1 MLSFF
6 RHVVAILG
14 TSTLA
19 FIALG
24 LANEGQPVR
33 AATVSVSVTCV
44 NTFPEIA
51 ISAAQGDTVEVTIDN
66 ACYGGAAP
74 TTAAS
79 QTPSGWQTS
88 YFSSWPTLGAVPNTV
103 SKFTWVVSVNAPIG
117 AMAGAKNTLPY
128 VCSTCSKGAYLRFT
142 IAAGSTTTVAPTTTE
157 MPTTTSVAA
166 TTTIPPTT
174 TTVPLATTVSPTP
187 TTVLPTSTTE
197 PQRVSM
203 TAALPEAG
211 GGSSQSMW
219 AIACMGAG
227 ILFVGVS
234 RVRGRHRRG

>member
-1 MLSFF
+1 MLSFP

-14 TSTLA
+14 ASTLA

-103 SKFTWVVSVNAPIG
+103 SKFTWVVSANAPIG

-128 VCSTCSKGAYLRFT
+128 VCSNCSKGAYLRFT

-166 TTTIPPTT
+166 TSTTVAST
-174 TTVPLATTVSPTP
+174 TTVLLTATTVSLTNLAESQSVSKTP
-187 TTVLPTSTTE
+187 T
-197 PQRVSM
+197 
-203 TAALPEAG
+203 LPEAG
-211 GGSSQSMW
+211 SN
-219 AIACMGAG
+219 
-227 ILFVGVS
+227 VS
-234 RVRGRHRRG
+234 RSLWAFALTSVGMVCLGLSLFRGRDWRG